1 MPVAADGFFG
11 ETLMHVIDMS
21 LVGCRI
27 IHLDRL
33 ILGSSAV
40 VRATFAGV
48 EIRASARVVRSK
60 FVFRGGAA
68 FYETGLQ
75 FSESLRSAPDD
86 VECALTAVLEEQ
98 MPLPSL
104 SRATAPKFAYLNC
117 VPSTGGWRAIPTHD
131 AHQPRDGFTMPWPQ
145 DETEISTHCKTFD
158 VADAEKRR
166 LMRLAFELTI
176 AANL

>member
-1 MPVAADGFFG
+1 
-11 ETLMHVIDMS
+11 
-21 LVGCRI
+21 
-27 IHLDRL
+27 
-33 ILGSSAV
+33 
-40 VRATFAGV
+40 
-48 EIRASARVVRSK
+48 
-60 FVFRGGAA
+60 
-68 FYETGLQ
+68 
-75 FSESLRSAPDD
+75 
-86 VECALTAVLEEQ
+86 

-117 VPSTGGWRAIPTHD
+117 VPSTGGWCAIPTHD